1 MKAILIIKGN
11 DNIASYVTSQPQER
25 FLLCLNLQWPMLD
38 RFLVNLKKK
47 QKSCNMQKIYIS
59 KQMVF
64 EAIQNLATYNT
75 LAYKK
80 KLFPSD

>member
-1 MKAILIIKGN
+1 
-11 DNIASYVTSQPQER
+11 
-25 FLLCLNLQWPMLD
+25 MLD